1 MKLPSRLPL
10 STGLRY
16 MVSAAVFFSLM
27 GLFVRLVRDIPF
39 LEVVVFR
46 ALVSLVISAGLLL
59 RARKSLLGKNRG
71 LLFLRG
77 LFGFLGLSAY
87 FYTIHAMPLAEAVTI
102 QYTNPLFTALF
113 APLILKERTR
123 GREWSAGLLAFAGV
137 LLIAQPDS
145 VSAML
150 PALIGLAGAMCSGLA
165 YNIVRKLGMEGE
177 DPLTIVMY
185 FPLIAL
191 VLAAPLAAADW
202 RMPVGMEWLVLLG
215 VGVSTQI
222 AQVSMTKG
230 LRLERAARA
239 TVVNYLVIFLS
250 TAYSL
255 VLGEPLS
262 PYSFAGMAAII
273 GGIALLTARQHQAG
287 PRQAGPRQAFRSGD
301 TR

>member
-1 MKLPSRLPL
+1 MNRRTRIPL
-10 STGLRY
+10 SPGLRY
-16 MVSAAVFFSLM
+16 MISAALFFSLM
-27 GLFVRLVRDIPF
+27 GLFVRLVREIPF

-46 ALVSLVISAGLLL
+46 ALVSFVISALLL
-59 RARKSLLGKNRG
+59 LKARKSLWGKNRG

-77 LFGFLGLSAY
+77 TFGFLGLSAY

-113 APLILKERTR
+113 APLILKETSR
-123 GREWSAGLLAFAGV
+123 GREWVAGLLAFTGV
-137 LLIAQPDS
+137 LLIAQPTTIS
-145 VSAML
+145 SLL
-150 PALIGLAGAMCSGLA
+150 PAFIGLGGAMCSGLA

-185 FPLIAL
+185 FPLVAL
-191 VLAAPLAAADW
+191 IFASPFAASSW
-202 RMPVGMEWLVLLG
+202 RMPEGMEWLILLG
-215 VGVSTQI
+215 VGITTQI

-255 VLGEPLS
+255 LLGEALTLF
-262 PYSFAGMAAII
+262 SFIGMATIVA
-273 GGIALLTARQHQAG
+273 GITLLTRKPAASERAEES
-287 PRQAGPRQAFRSGD
+287 PV
-301 TR
+301 

>member
-1 MKLPSRLPL
+1 MDRFARIPL
-10 STGLRY
+10 SPGLRY
-16 MVSAAVFFSLM
+16 MISAAVFFSLM
-27 GLFVRLVRDIPF
+27 GLFVRLVREVPF
-39 LEVVVFR
+39 IEVVVFR
-46 ALVSLVISAGLLL
+46 ALVSLVLSAGLLL
-59 RARKSLLGKNRG
+59 KARKSLWGKNRG

-113 APLILKERTR
+113 APLILKEPSR
-123 GREWSAGLLAFAGV
+123 GREWIAGLLAFTGV
-137 LLIAQPDS
+137 LLIAQPTS
-145 VSAML
+145 ITSFL
-150 PALIGLAGAMCSGLA
+150 PALIGLGGAMCSGLA

-185 FPLIAL
+185 FPLVA
-191 VLAAPLAAADW
+191 VVFAAPFAAASW
-202 RMPVGMEWLVLLG
+202 RMPVGIEWLILLG
-215 VGVSTQI
+215 VGVTTQI

-255 VLGEPLS
+255 LLGEALHLF
-262 PYSFAGMAAII
+262 SFLGMGAII
-273 GGIALLTARQHQAG
+273 AGIALLARG
-287 PRQAGPRQAFRSGD
+287 PVRPSPKERGVA
-301 TR
+301 

>member
-1 MKLPSRLPL
+1 M
-10 STGLRY
+10 RY
-16 MVSAAVFFSLM
+16 MISAAVFFSMM

-46 ALVSLVISAGLLL
+46 ALVSLVISAALLL
-59 RARKSLLGKNRG
+59 RAGKSLWGKNKG

-113 APLILKERTR
+113 APFILKERTH
-123 GREWSAGLLAFAGV
+123 GSEWLAGLLAFGGV
-137 LLIAQPDS
+137 LLIAQPTS
-145 VSAML
+145 VSAVL
-150 PALIGLAGAMCSGLA
+150 PALIGLGGAMCSGLA

-185 FPLIAL
+185 FPLIA
-191 VLAAPLAAADW
+191 VILAAPLAATSW
-202 RMPVGMEWLVLLG
+202 RMPVGMEWLILLG
-215 VGVSTQI
+215 VGVTTQI

-239 TVVNYLVIFLS
+239 TVVNYFVIFLS
-250 TAYSL
+250 TMYSL
-255 VLGEPLS
+255 LLGESLTI
-262 PYSFAGMAAII
+262 YSFLGMAAII
-273 GGIALLTARQHQAG
+273 AGITVLSGWRPSRLRRAR
-287 PRQAGPRQAFRSGD
+287 
-301 TR
+301 

>member
-1 MKLPSRLPL
+1 MIRFRSITL

-27 GLFVRLVRDIPF
+27 GLFVRLLREIPF
-39 LEVVVFR
+39 LEIVVFR
-46 ALVSLVISAGLLL
+46 AFISFVISAVLLL
-59 RARKSLLGKNRG
+59 KAGKSLLGSNRG

-113 APLILKERTR
+113 APLILKEASR
-123 GREWSAGLLAFAGV
+123 GREWIAGVLAFSGV
-137 LLIAQPDS
+137 LLIAQPTS
-145 VSAML
+145 ISTVL
-150 PALIGLAGAMCSGLA
+150 PAIIGLGGAMCSGLA

-185 FPLIAL
+185 FPLVAL
-191 VLAAPLAAADW
+191 VFAAPFAATSW
-202 RMPVGMEWLVLLG
+202 RMPVGSEWLILLG
-215 VGVSTQI
+215 VGLTTQI

-239 TVVNYLVIFLS
+239 TVVNYFVIFLS

-255 VLGEPLS
+255 LLGESLTV
-262 PYSFAGMAAII
+262 YSFLGMAAII
-273 GGIALLTARQHQAG
+273 AGIASLSLRPQGMERTAA
-287 PRQAGPRQAFRSGD
+287 A
-301 TR
+301 